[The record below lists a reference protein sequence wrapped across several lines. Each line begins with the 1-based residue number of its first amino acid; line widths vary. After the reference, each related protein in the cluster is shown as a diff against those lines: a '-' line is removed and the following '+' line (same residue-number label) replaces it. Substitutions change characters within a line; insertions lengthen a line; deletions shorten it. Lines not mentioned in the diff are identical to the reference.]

1 MFLLDFIL
9 LAQLFLYF
17 YTIFKRIHK
26 KYMLASVLVFLV
38 GFVSMAQDIPQPPAP
53 PNPPGLPIDGG
64 IVFLFLLALGYGIYK
79 SYKISKRSA

>member
-9 LAQLFLYF
+9 SAQLFLYF
-17 YTIFKRIHK
+17 YTIFKRMHN